1 MVNTLANILQ
11 VVRPIRMYFVA
22 SYSVPLSR
30 SVRFLA
36 PALAPLSE
44 ASGVSTVPLSA
55 GVIFCDYPESSRE
68 LHRFIPFTI
77 RVGHERKGVTFG
89 VIRSKDLMPS
99 LFSGDVPKV
108 LNPDTWLEAKNGGMN
123 RLLFPGSPQ
132 VRPNLMMTA
141 QRAGILVASKPTDE
155 GALGSTRNTKNL
167 RMEKVHTDIVKTI
180 PESPPGVTLHT
191 NRAEIQSSLLG
202 LISSCLRKVCD
213 V

>member
-99 LFSGDVPKV
+99 LFSGDVPWW
-108 LNPDTWLEAKNGGMN
+108 LHPDSRAEAFNGGLN
-123 RLLFPGSPQ
+123 RKIPEDPL
-132 VRPNLMMTA
+132 VRHNLMMTRA
-141 QRAGILVASKPTDE
+141 QWILVSLKPTDE
-155 GALGSTRNTKNL
+155 PLW
-167 RMEKVHTDIVKTI
+167 E
-180 PESPPGVTLHT
+180 
-191 NRAEIQSSLLG
+191 RAKSNE
-202 LISSCLRKVCD
+202 RV
-213 V
+213 